1 MKKYIL
7 TFVLIALSL
16 SSCKKNDIPPFNAE
30 NANYADTVIFEPS
43 SINLSST
50 SWADVIVSSIP
61 DNKNY
66 ILYVDES
73 SKLSL
78 TVLENANADDYKKLL
93 KGTSFV
99 RRGVSSVTVNKDGYL
114 PAGKYEVIAK
124 NTSKVLGRL
133 EVVIE

>member
-1 MKKYIL
+1 MKRYIFAL
-7 TFVLIALSL
+7 ALVVLALSA
-16 SSCKKNDIPPFNAE
+16 CKKNDIPPFNAE